1 MKCLL
6 LKCKKA
12 SSTIWPAMLWSTLT
26 FGLQMIPRKN
36 LPSHN
41 MEIAQDQMIPV
52 PFFDKFNHIFFYSV
66 LLVLWSIYISRK
78 WNGKLTAWSMTIIS
92 SVVFSYGVVIEYL
105 QVYIGRDFNFEDVV
119 ANMIGIIAGIAATFF
134 INKNPGK

>member
-1 MKCLL
+1 
-6 LKCKKA
+6 
-12 SSTIWPAMLWSTLT
+12 
-26 FGLQMIPRKN
+26 MIPRKN

-105 QVYIGRDFNFEDVV
+105 QIYIGRDFNFEDVV
-119 ANMIGIIAGIAATFF
+119 ANMIGIIAGSAATFF